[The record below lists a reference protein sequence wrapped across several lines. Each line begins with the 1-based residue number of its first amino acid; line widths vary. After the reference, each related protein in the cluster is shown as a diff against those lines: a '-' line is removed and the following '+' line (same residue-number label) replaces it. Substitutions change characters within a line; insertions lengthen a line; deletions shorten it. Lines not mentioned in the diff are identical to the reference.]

1 MSQILAHRVV
11 DCPCVTTERVF
22 LLITVGSWQVLF
34 LLFEDLFDMDLLH
47 SRTWDTERV
56 RECLHLRAELVH
68 CVGRIDFSYATLV
81 LFEFFVAE
89 SVLSD
94 AKSSSL
100 AFLVSEPFFNFV
112 TESVGCWLWL
122 REAWS
127 LAKGELLL
135 RGWVVDDSFLADWM
149 RHILA

>member
-47 SRTWDTERV
+47 SSAWDTERV
-56 RECLHLRAELVH
+56 RVCPHLRAELVH
-68 CVGRIDFSYATLV
+68 CLGRIDFSYATLV